1 MGLENKVERIDYP
14 TSACCEVLTSSS
26 EACSAGQG
34 QRQAAGQEG
43 TLDQIVCTPPA
54 LPWLQAMRGFMSVIH
69 SSP

>member
-34 QRQAAGQEG
+34 QRQAAG
-43 TLDQIVCTPPA
+43 
-54 LPWLQAMRGFMSVIH
+54 
-69 SSP
+69 